1 MTATWTPVRGR
12 GFGRHVEAPRRSD
25 APRMAEV
32 QRRRRLGELPE
43 NALYTPPGWP
53 DAVRPPHAPDWES
66 TAAAF
71 LLDCCPAEYRL
82 YPVLR
87 RHPVVLARFAAEHV
101 ESQIAACRDGLGG
114 VRASLEGVVTPEV
127 VTQATAAWQEQAAAL
142 QRRRREV
149 ALVEEALRGKVF
161 LRKL

>member
-1 MTATWTPVRGR
+1 MTATTWSPNRSH
-12 GFGRHVEAPRRSD
+12 GFGHPQGAPRAAGRTRFPQQT
-25 APRMAEV
+25 AFV
-32 QRRRRLGELPE
+32 
-43 NALYTPPGWP
+43 TPTGWP
-53 DAVRPPHAPDWES
+53 EGVRPPHAPDWEAG
-66 TAAAF
+66 AAAF
-71 LLDCCPAEYRL
+71 LLDCCPADYRA

-114 VRASLEGVVTPEV
+114 LRASLGEFVGPRVVD
-127 VTQATAAWQEQAAAL
+127 AALAAWHEQEAL
-142 QRRRREV
+142 LRRRRREV